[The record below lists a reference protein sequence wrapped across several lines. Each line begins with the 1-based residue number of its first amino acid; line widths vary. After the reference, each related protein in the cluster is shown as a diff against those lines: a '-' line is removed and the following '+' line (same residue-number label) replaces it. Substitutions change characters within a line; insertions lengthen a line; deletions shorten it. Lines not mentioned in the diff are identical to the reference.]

1 MNDAVITLNGLEK
14 RFPGM
19 DKPAVAPLDCTIH
32 AGYVTGLV
40 GPDGAGK
47 TTLMRMLA
55 GLLKPDSGSATVI
68 GFDPIKN
75 DGALHAVLGY
85 MPQKFGLYEDLT
97 VMENLNLYA
106 DLRSVTGEAR
116 KQTFARLLEFT
127 SLGPFTGRLAGKLSG
142 GMKQKLGLACTLV
155 GEPKVLLLDE
165 PGVGVD
171 PISRRELWQMVHELA
186 GEGMLILW
194 STSYLDEAEQCR
206 DVLLMNEGELLYQG
220 EPKALTQTMA
230 GRSFLMTSPHEG
242 NRKLLQR
249 ALKLPQVSDG
259 MIQGKSV
266 RLILK
271 KEATPDDIRHAD
283 GMPEINI
290 NETTPRFEDAFIDL
304 LGGAGTSESPLG
316 AILHTVEGTPGETVI
331 EAKELTKKFGDF
343 AATDHVNF
351 AVKRGEIFGLLG
363 PNGAGKST
371 TFKMMCGLL
380 VPTSGQALV
389 LGMDLKESSGKAR
402 QHLGY
407 MAQKF
412 SLYGNLTV
420 EQNLRFFSGVYGL
433 RGRAQN
439 EKISRMSEAFGLKSI
454 ASHATDEL
462 PLGFKQRLALACSL
476 MHEPDI
482 LFLDEPTSG
491 LDPLGCR
498 EVKDLIHMLKK
509 RGKTVIV
516 TSHLLSD
523 IEDVCD
529 RVIILYGGQIRAQG
543 TLNELLTIEGT
554 NRITTPQL
562 PPEVMEKVLAI
573 LRGSLSDDQF
583 KVDHPRMSLEDFF
596 LDVVNKAQ
604 SESVETYGA
613 RSGGHIAEYLSAD
626 AQEDSARELL
636 DSLTKK
642 DRDTEK
648 PQETVAETPKI
659 DTKALEDL
667 SDDLLRKK
675 EPKKEEPAAPA
686 IDLSEAN
693 EKLKDI
699 LSSKDSK

>member
-1 MNDAVITLNGLEK
+1 MSEAAIHLRGLVK

-19 DKPAVAPLDCTIH
+19 EKPAVARLDCEIH

-47 TTLMRMLA
+47 TTLMRILA
-55 GLLKPDSGSATVI
+55 GLMKPDEGSASVL
-68 GFDPIKN
+68 GLDPVKN
-75 DGALHAVLGY
+75 DSELHAMLGY

-106 DLRSVTGEAR
+106 SLRSVTGKKREE
-116 KQTFARLLEFT
+116 TFARLLEFT
-127 SLGPFTGRLAGKLSG
+127 ALGPFTGRLAGKLSG

-220 EPKALTQTMA
+220 EPKALTNSMA
-230 GRSFLMTSPHEG
+230 GRSFLVTSPQEN
-242 NRKLLQR
+242 NRRLLRHLLRQ
-249 ALKLPQVSDG
+249 PDVSDG
-259 MIQGKSV
+259 MIQGRSV
-266 RLILK
+266 RTILK
-271 KEATPDDIRHAD
+271 KGAQVQAIQQAS
-283 GMPEINI
+283 GMPALEIVAT
-290 NETTPRFEDAFIDL
+290 EPRFEDAFIDL

-316 AILHTVEGTPGETVI
+316 AILHTVEGSKDETVI
-331 EAKELTKKFGDF
+331 EAKALTKKFGDF

-380 VPTSGQALV
+380 VPTDGQALV
-389 LGMDLKESSGKAR
+389 LNMDLKVSSGKAR

-433 RGRAQN
+433 RGKAQR
-439 EKISRMSEAFGLKSI
+439 EKIARMSDAFGLKAI

-491 LDPLGCR
+491 VDPLTRR
-498 EVKDLIHMLKK
+498 EFWLHINSMVEKGVTVMVTTHFMDEAEYCDRIGLVYRGKLIASGTPDDLKAQTADEAHPDPTMEHAFITLIHNWDKE
-509 RGKTVIV
+509 
-516 TSHLLSD
+516 HSD
-523 IEDVCD
+523 E
-529 RVIILYGGQIRAQG
+529 R
-543 TLNELLTIEGT
+543 
-554 NRITTPQL
+554 
-562 PPEVMEKVLAI
+562 
-573 LRGSLSDDQF
+573 
-583 KVDHPRMSLEDFF
+583 
-596 LDVVNKAQ
+596 
-604 SESVETYGA
+604 
-613 RSGGHIAEYLSAD
+613 
-626 AQEDSARELL
+626 
-636 DSLTKK
+636 
-642 DRDTEK
+642 
-648 PQETVAETPKI
+648 
-659 DTKALEDL
+659 
-667 SDDLLRKK
+667 
-675 EPKKEEPAAPA
+675 
-686 IDLSEAN
+686 
-693 EKLKDI
+693 
-699 LSSKDSK
+699 